1 MGNSIVIKS
10 LNISKNKGTV
20 KTPCS
25 SVELTGN
32 GIKGD
37 AHSGPWHRQV
47 SMLGVESIRKQEKE
61 LNRKIEFGK
70 FAENITAEGFQLYHA
85 HPLDRIISGSTILEV
100 TQIGKKCHGKKCG
113 IFKETGN
120 CVMPKEGIFCRVI
133 SGGELKV
140 GDSMDHIPKTFRMK
154 VITLSDRA
162 YAGVYQDRSGKM
174 IIEEAEKWFSL
185 KQLDFKLEREIL
197 PDDKEALSEEL
208 LRIFEEDYDIVIT
221 TGSTGLGTR
230 DIAPEIV
237 KQHLDREI
245 PGIMELIRVKYG
257 MVNPNALLSR
267 SVAGLHGKTIIFTL
281 PGSTKAI
288 NEYMEEILKSLWHI
302 ILMVHDIDSH

>member
-1 MGNSIVIKS
+1 MGKSIVIKS
-10 LNISKNKGTV
+10 LNTSINKGTV

-25 SVELTGN
+25 SVELTES
-32 GIKGD
+32 GIRGD

-61 LNRKIEFGK
+61 LKRKINLGEFG
-70 FAENITAEGFQLYHA
+70 ENITTEGFLPYHA
-85 HPLDRIISGSTILEV
+85 RPLDRFISGSTTLEV
-100 TQIGKKCHGKKCG
+100 TQIGKKCHGRKCG
-113 IFKETGN
+113 IFRETGN
-120 CVMPKEGIFCRVI
+120 CVMPTEGIFCRVLA
-133 SGGELKV
+133 GGELKV
-140 GDSMDHIPKTFRMK
+140 GDSMDYKPRTFRLK

-162 YAGVYQDRSGKM
+162 SAGVYRDRSGKT
-174 IIEEAEKWFSL
+174 IIEETEKWFSIKKL
-185 KQLDFKLEREIL
+185 LFKSDRKIL
-197 PDDKEALSEEL
+197 PDDRDTFSEEL
-208 LRIFEEDYDIVIT
+208 TKTLNEPCDIVIT

-237 KQHLDREI
+237 NQFLDREI

-257 MVNPNALLSR
+257 MVNSNALLSR
-267 SVAGLHGKTIIFTL
+267 SVAGLHGRTIIYTL

-288 NEYMEEILKSLWHI
+288 KEYMDEILKSMWHI

>member
-1 MGNSIVIKS
+1 
-10 LNISKNKGTV
+10 
-20 KTPCS
+20 
-25 SVELTGN
+25 
-32 GIKGD
+32 
-37 AHSGPWHRQV
+37 
-47 SMLGVESIRKQEKE
+47 MLGVESLRKQEKE
-61 LNRKIEFGK
+61 LNHKIEFGE
-70 FAENITAEGFQLYHA
+70 FAENITSEGFLLYHA
-85 HPLDRIISGSTILEV
+85 HPLDRFISGSTILEV

-113 IFKETGN
+113 IFRETGN
-120 CVMPKEGIFCRVI
+120 CVMPKEGIFCRVMD
-133 SGGELKV
+133 GGELKV
-140 GDSMDHIPKTFRMK
+140 GDSMDYIPKTFRLK

-162 YAGVYQDRSGKM
+162 YAGVYQDRSGKT

-185 KQLDFKLEREIL
+185 KQLDFKLDREIL

-208 LRIFEEDYDIVIT
+208 LKIFKEDYDIVIT

-257 MVNPNALLSR
+257 MVNSNALLSR
-267 SVAGLHGKTIIFTL
+267 SVAGLHGRTIIYTL

-288 NEYMEEILKSLWHI
+288 KEYMEEILKSLWHI

>member
-20 KTPCS
+20 KTPCN
-25 SVELTGN
+25 SVELTDS

-47 SMLGVESIRKQEKE
+47 SMLGVESIRKQEKV
-61 LNRKIEFGK
+61 LNRKIEFGE
-70 FAENITAEGFQLYHA
+70 FAENITSEGFLLYQS
-85 HPLDRIISGSTILEV
+85 HPLDRFISGSTILEV

-140 GDSMDHIPKTFRMK
+140 GDSMNHIPKTFKLK

-162 YAGVYQDRSGKM
+162 YAGIYQDRSGKM

-185 KQLDFKLEREIL
+185 KQLDFKLDREIL

-208 LRIFEEDYDIVIT
+208 LKIFEEDYDIVIT

-230 DIAPEIV
+230 DIAPEII

-245 PGIMELIRVKYG
+245 PGIMEFIRVKYG
-257 MVNPNALLSR
+257 MVNPNAYLSR
-267 SVAGLHGKTIIFTL
+267 SVAGLRGKTIIYTL

-288 NEYMEEILKSLWHI
+288 KEYMEEILKSLWHI
-302 ILMVHDIDSH
+302 ILMVQDIDSH

>member
-20 KTPCS
+20 KTPCN
-25 SVELTGN
+25 SVELTDS

-47 SMLGVESIRKQEKE
+47 SMLGVESIRKQEKV
-61 LNRKIEFGK
+61 LNRKIEFGE
-70 FAENITAEGFQLYHA
+70 FAENITSEGFLLNQS
-85 HPLDRIISGSTILEV
+85 HPLDRFISGSTILEV

-140 GDSMDHIPKTFRMK
+140 GDSMNHIPKTFKLK

-162 YAGVYQDRSGKM
+162 YAGIYQDRSGKM

-185 KQLDFKLEREIL
+185 KQLDFKLDREIL

-208 LRIFEEDYDIVIT
+208 LKIFEEDYDIVIT

-230 DIAPEIV
+230 DIAPEII

-245 PGIMELIRVKYG
+245 PGIMEFIRVKYG
-257 MVNPNALLSR
+257 MVNPNAYLSR
-267 SVAGLHGKTIIFTL
+267 SVAGLRGKTIIYTL

-288 NEYMEEILKSLWHI
+288 KEYMEEILKSLWHI
-302 ILMVHDIDSH
+302 ILMVQDIDSH